1 MNFNLIK
8 SGIILFGAAVFASC
22 GNSPQQTQQAEL
34 PPAAVTT
41 YTVDEEELTVV
52 NIYPGVVVPLNE
64 VELRAE
70 VGGYITG
77 IFVKD
82 GQKVTRGQKLYEIDR
97 TNYLAAYRSAQ
108 ANLAVAKSNEAKA
121 KKDAE
126 RYSNLARQE
135 AIAKQRVDYALTD
148 LANATS
154 QVAAAE
160 ASLAVVAANLKRS
173 VIVSPLNGTIGISQV
188 KLGTLVSPGSTLLNT
203 VSTNDPIAVDISINQ
218 SDIPRFVKLQK
229 DPKGTVENSVFSI
242 ELQDKTE
249 YKLQGKIVTIDR
261 AVDPGTGTIKVR
273 ISYPNAG
280 GQLISGMTCNVKVL
294 NNSEGKQLTIP
305 YKAVSEQL
313 GEYTVFVVGDSSKA
327 EQRIVKLGSEVDGKV
342 AVLSGL
348 TKGEVIISEGFQNV
362 RPGAVVQP
370 TPAGGSQ
377 EMPSKK

>member
-8 SGIILFGAAVFASC
+8 SGIILFGAAVVASC
-22 GNSPQQTQQAEL
+22 GNSAQQTQQTEL

-52 NIYPGVVVPLNE
+52 NVYPGVVVPLNE

-82 GQKVTRGQKLYEIDR
+82 GQKVTKGQKLYEIDR

-160 ASLAVVAANLKRS
+160 ASLAAVAANLKRS

-188 KLGTLVSPGSTLLNT
+188 KLGALVSPGSTLLNT
-203 VSTNDPIAVDISINQ
+203 VSTNDPIAVDISISQ
-218 SDIPRFVKLQK
+218 SDIPRFVQLQK
-229 DPKGTVENSVFSI
+229 DPKRTVENSVFSI
-242 ELQDKTE
+242 ELQDKKE
-249 YKLQGKIVTIDR
+249 YQLQGKIVTIDR

-327 EQRIVKLGSEVDGKV
+327 EQRIVKLGSEVNGKV
-342 AVLSGL
+342 AVVSGL

-370 TPAGGSQ
+370 TPARDS
-377 EMPSKK
+377 EAVPAKK